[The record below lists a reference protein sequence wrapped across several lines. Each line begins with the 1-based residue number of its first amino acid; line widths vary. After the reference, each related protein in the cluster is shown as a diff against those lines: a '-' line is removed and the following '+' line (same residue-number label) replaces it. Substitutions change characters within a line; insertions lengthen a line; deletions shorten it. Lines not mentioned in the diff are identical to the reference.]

1 MRIIRQLF
9 AMITRELRAWFDH
22 PGGYLLLIVALV
34 FNSFFYFR
42 SLAVNPI
49 ATLRPMFELLPWL
62 LLFLV
67 PAVSMRLIAEE
78 RKSGTLET
86 ALAQPVNPW
95 VYLAGKLLS
104 AWLFFFIVCI
114 LTLPVVL
121 TLRGFGSFDFGI
133 VAAQYLGAM
142 LMALVF
148 VCISLA
154 ASAGVRHQVT
164 SFLISTGVNFVFTI
178 AGAEVVTVGLPASVR
193 AVAEY
198 LSVSAHYYNITRGVL
213 DVRDLVYFLS
223 VSGAAIGLAGWLLM
237 RERLSPHAPQRRRLF
252 LGSMLIIAFTLG
264 LNLAGAY
271 LRGRIDFTRDR
282 VYTLSSATKTIVSA
296 LPDLVTVKLFST
308 KELPSQ
314 IALVKRDVQDLL
326 SDFQSQG
333 RGNVV
338 VEYKNVEEGSD
349 AIEEARALGITEM
362 QFNVLEKD
370 VFQAQKGMFGLAT
383 LYADGKEVIPFIDR
397 SDDLEYRLLRSIKS
411 LTDPKK
417 ANVTFLTGFG
427 EEPAGAFRQAL
438 SRVDTVTDTDIST
451 TTPAIA
457 QETDAA
463 ILLGPTRDLGD
474 SAVQV
479 IRSYVEQGG
488 SVLAFIDRANVD
500 TQIFSAQEY
509 IDSNGDLFAPFGAR
523 VAPRILAD
531 VRSYENVTIQSGF
544 LSLILPYPY
553 WLRAQVIKEN
563 PIAGDL
569 TAVMLPWAS
578 LVERTDKGEGND
590 IGELL
595 TTSDGGFS
603 QSLPVTIDPQASF
616 QANKDDLGK
625 NLAAVS
631 MVVHSSTG
639 QTLKKSGRVV
649 LAGSAK
655 MASDQF
661 MQEGSPNLTFA
672 LNAVDWLTQDE
683 ALISVRS
690 KTRIPGPLSFPSD
703 ALRQRVRLFNLIGM
717 PLLVA
722 LVASARLF
730 IRKKKSA
737 VL

>member
-1 MRIIRQLF
+1 MIAVRQIIAIVQ
-9 AMITRELRAWFDH
+9 RELRAWFDH

-49 ATLRPMFELLPWL
+49 ATLRPMFELFPWL

-104 AWLFFFIVCI
+104 VWSFFLITFI

-142 LMALVF
+142 FLAFVF
-148 VCISLA
+148 SCISLA

-164 SFLISTGVNFVFTI
+164 SFLISAGVSFVFTI

-193 AVAEY
+193 VVAEH
-198 LSVSAHYYNITRGVL
+198 LSISAHYYNITRGVL
-213 DVRDLVYFLS
+213 DIRDFVYFIT
-223 VSGAAIGLAGWLLM
+223 VSGAAFGIAGWLLM
-237 RERLSPHAPQRRRLF
+237 RERLSPHAPQRRRYF
-252 LGSMLIIAFTLG
+252 YGSMLIIVLTLG

-271 LRGRIDFTRDR
+271 LRGRIDFTQNR
-282 VYTLSSATKTIVSA
+282 VYTLSPATKTIVRA
-296 LPDLVTVKLFST
+296 LPDLVTIKLFST

-383 LYADGKEVIPFIDR
+383 LYTDGKEVIPFIDR

-438 SRVDTVTDTDIST
+438 SRLDAVTDTDMST
-451 TTPAIA
+451 STPVIA

-463 ILLGPTRDLGD
+463 ILLGPTQDLGD
-474 SAVQV
+474 SAVQA
-479 IRSYVEQGG
+479 IRNYIEQGG
-488 SVLAFIDRANVD
+488 SMLAFIDRANVD
-500 TQIFSAQEY
+500 AQTFTAQEY
-509 IDSNGDLFAPFGAR
+509 VDSNGDLFAPFGAR

-553 WLRAQVIKEN
+553 WVRAHVVTAN

-569 TAVMLPWAS
+569 TSVMLPWAS
-578 LVERTDKGEGND
+578 LVERTDKGEGNE
-590 IGELL
+590 IQELL
-595 TTSDGGFS
+595 TTTDGGFAK
-603 QSLPVTIDPQASF
+603 SLPVNIDPQAPLK
-616 QANKDDLGK
+616 ANKDELGK
-625 NLAAVS
+625 NIAAVS
-631 MVVHSSTG
+631 MVVHSSAG
-639 QTLKKSGRVV
+639 QTLKKSGRLV
-649 LAGSAK
+649 LVGSAK

-672 LNAVDWLTQDE
+672 LNTVDWLTQDE

-690 KTRIPGPLSFPSD
+690 KTRIPSPLGFPSD
-703 ALRQRVRLFNLIGM
+703 TLRQRVRLFNLIGV
-717 PLLVA
+717 PILVA
-722 LVASARLF
+722 LAAGVRLF

-737 VL
+737 MI